1 MSDLSTRLGLPYLQ
15 PSQAQKHVTHNEAL
29 QRLDTLVQLV
39 VEDFYANLPPEVPVE
54 GQVWALGAS
63 PIGAWAGHGLKLATW
78 AQGDWMFIAPQNGW
92 RAALGT
98 EMRLWNGSEWAL
110 PGVGDLTNLD
120 GVGINTGYDL
130 VNRLAVAAHATLLT
144 HEGAGHQLKINKAGA
159 GDTASLLFQTGWSGR
174 AEMGTAGADDFS
186 IKVSAD
192 GASWLTGASFAP
204 ATGKASFPNGAA
216 IAGLTLDGGVNGAG
230 AAALGGLR
238 CSYGGSANAIALSYG
253 LTALTPGLRLRFSAT
268 AYNTGAT
275 TIDLDGLGAIA
286 CVTVTGAALPAG
298 YIRTDAET
306 EAFYTGSV
314 WVLRRA
320 PESITN
326 ANGTAWRYEDGRQL
340 CEHSFDAGDT
350 RAQGNGTFDDPYRT
364 VNLSWSFPAV
374 FAAPPSGF
382 SGSCRTQS
390 STVAR
395 IQHLVGRQLSTS
407 GASEMWVVRGSSS
420 GTASSLVPTTL
431 HLSASGVWY

>member
-29 QRLDTLVQLV
+29 QTLDILVQLV

-54 GQVWALGAS
+54 GQVWALGAN
-63 PIGAWAGHGLKLATW
+63 PIGAWAGKGLMLATW
-78 AQGDWMFIAPQNGW
+78 LQGAWIFVAPQIGW

-98 EMRLWNGSEWAL
+98 EIRLWDGGEWAL
-110 PGVGDLTNLD
+110 PAAGDLANLD
-120 GVGINTGYDL
+120 GVGLNTGYDL
-130 VNRLAVAAHATLLT
+130 VNRLAVSAQATLLT
-144 HEGAGHQLKINKAGA
+144 HEGAGHQLKINKANA

-174 AEMGTAGADDFS
+174 AEMGTAGADDFA

-192 GASWLTGASFAP
+192 GAAWQTGASFDP
-204 ATGKASFPNGAA
+204 ATGRASFPNGAEA
-216 IAGLTLDGGVNGAG
+216 ASLTLSGAVNGPG

-238 CSYGGSANAIALSYG
+238 CGYGGSANAIVLSYG
-253 LTALTPGLRLRFSAT
+253 VTALVAGLRLRFTAT
-268 AYNTGAT
+268 SYNTGAT
-275 TIDLDGLGAIA
+275 TINLDGLGAIT
-286 CVTVTGAALPAG
+286 CVTVTGAPLPAG

-306 EAFYTGSV
+306 EALYTGSA

-320 PESITN
+320 PERITN
-326 ANGTAWRYEDGRQL
+326 ANGIAWRYEDGRQI

-350 RAQGNGTFDDPYRT
+350 RAQGNGTFDDPYRS

-374 FAAPPSGF
+374 FAAAPSHF
-382 SGSCRTQS
+382 SGHCRTQS
-390 STVAR
+390 STTAR
-395 IQHLVGRQLSTS
+395 IQYLVGRQLTTT

-420 GTASSLVPTTL
+420 NTASSLVPTVL